1 MDNPTFESL
10 IRWEPPAVADEAKG
24 NAAFSAGCF
33 EEAARH
39 FTDAIALP
47 LATTSSTVLL
57 QPVGGA
63 RIGCIKDC
71 HKAVERGREL
81 LVLISR

>member
-47 LATTSSTVLL
+47 LASGPHRAKIFFPGFWRRSHRMHQGL
-57 QPVGGA
+57 P
-63 RIGCIKDC
+63 
-71 HKAVERGREL
+71 
-81 LVLISR
+81 